1 MTDYRAL
8 PRRALEGEAKNIRDG
23 QYHYRIWYSITLALA
38 EAVGSNPALYA
49 NGGRF
54 PTRAEKLSAFEKIVA
69 QAPWYSWH
77 RHLSW
82 CSGKEQRA
90 RRRACQGPGESRRV
104 HSDSTSAMAAAQALA
119 AQTDLQRAMAY
130 AAPRPWW
137 CFYYPQFTMLE
148 IGEWACEASVSVG
161 TMAEAVHQLALHK
174 GFLAEMHFASLV
186 MIQ

>member
-8 PRRALEGEAKNIRDG
+8 PRRALEGKAKNIRDG
-23 QYHYRIWYSITLALA
+23 QYHCRIWYSIILALA

-49 NGGRF
+49 NRGRF

-90 RRRACQGPGESRRV
+90 RRRACQGPAAESRRLRS
-104 HSDSTSAMAAAQALA
+104 HSTSAVAAAQAPA
-119 AQTDLQRAMAY
+119 EQTDLQRAMGTCS
-130 AAPRPWW
+130 P
-137 CFYYPQFTMLE
+137 
-148 IGEWACEASVSVG
+148 EAFRYVSHIFSNVD
-161 TMAEAVHQLALHK
+161 
-174 GFLAEMHFASLV
+174 
-186 MIQ
+186 